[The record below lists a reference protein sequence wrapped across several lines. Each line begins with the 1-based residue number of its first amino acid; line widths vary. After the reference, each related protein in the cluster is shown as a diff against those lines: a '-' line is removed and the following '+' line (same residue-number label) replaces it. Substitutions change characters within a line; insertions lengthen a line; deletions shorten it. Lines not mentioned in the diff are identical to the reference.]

1 MFPLDPPVLPPQSL
15 SASPGEPVGGLAE
28 AEHLLEGVEVP
39 DEDSVEAEHVHVHQA
54 VPLVLPVQPP
64 HGPHLVRACLAVK
77 LAQEGENNA
86 AAILYFDLEIF
97 FCLGFYK

>member
-15 SASPGEPVGGLAE
+15 GAGPGEPVGGLVE

-64 HGPHLVRACLAVK
+64 HRPHLVRARITVK

-97 FCLGFYK
+97 FC